1 MGFFKKDEIEQ
12 KEVKVINE
20 IKTETKEVKKN
31 VSKKKNLSLF
41 DVETIDYVIE
51 YFPAMSVK
59 IQDGLNSL
67 AGILENTIDSIED
80 KSSEIVKK
88 DRDFKLSKAHR
99 NTSIAI
105 YDIVQNIGE
114 YIKWMKDEYEKNI
127 QNGEDKLNQINKEPK
142 IEIIEKDVEEKNKD
156 FNNKIINKD
165 EIEVYK
171 DFSLKEPKAF
181 KLDNNVVM
189 VEDWND
195 LLVKTAEV
203 LTKQYK
209 ENKNSNKDIKEI
221 KSIGKKSTQNSFRD
235 TVIEMLT
242 EYKIS
247 LDDFKIIIK

>member
-41 DVETIDYVIE
+41 DVDTIDYVIE
-51 YFPAMSVK
+51 YFPSMSVK

-67 AGILENTIDSIED
+67 AGILENTIDNIED

-99 NTSIAI
+99 DTSIAI

-114 YIKWMKDEYEKNI
+114 YVKWMEDEYEKNMK
-127 QNGEDKLNQINKEPK
+127 NEEDKLNQINKEPK
-142 IEIIEKDVEEKNKD
+142 IEIIEKDVEEKNKN
-156 FNNKIINKD
+156 FSNKIISKD

-221 KSIGKKSTQNSFRD
+221 KLIGKKSTQNSFRD
-235 TVIEMLT
+235 IVIEMLT